1 MIYRAVNNRCLVD
14 FDQLN
19 LPISKAEALT
29 ILEEQ
34 GFQVL
39 VCSVVEVA
47 QSLVGNAT
55 YRRGAR
61 LQEAPAVLDCSSL
74 VKWVYG
80 QIGVWLPR
88 RAIQQREYGF
98 SIGLSDLQPG
108 DLVFISGWIDR
119 YVDDPS
125 DGVGHVGI
133 FVGNNKVVH
142 AANNKVGVV
151 YSPLDRFARNH
162 DFRGARRIAQLEHS
176 TVLLLPE
183 GREVETSDDVKWIVL
198 QSLPRDS

>member
-14 FDQLN
+14 FNQLD
-19 LPISKAEALT
+19 LPISKTEALA
-29 ILEEQ
+29 ILEKR

-39 VCSVVEVA
+39 VCSVVALA
-47 QSLVGNAT
+47 QSLVGNAA

-61 LQEAPAVLDCSSL
+61 LQEAPAVLDCSGL
-74 VKWVYG
+74 TKWVYG
-80 QIGVWLPR
+80 QVGVWLPR

-98 SIGLSDLQPG
+98 STELSDLQPG
-108 DLVFISGWIDR
+108 DLVFVSGWIDR

-133 FVGNNKVVH
+133 FVGNNKVAH
-142 AANNKVGVV
+142 AANKKVGGV
-151 YSPLDRFARNH
+151 YSLLDRFARNH

-183 GREVETSDDVKWIVL
+183 GREVETSDDIRWIIL
-198 QSLPRDS
+198 ENLPH